1 MSVEVFI
8 EKPSA
13 FKAKVEVAGCFVECQ
28 GKLLYLRYAMDH
40 PNEGGK
46 WGIPGG
52 KLEEGESLTEGA
64 LRELF
69 EETSIRVSKANYVGH
84 LFIRKRGEVEYI
96 FHMFH
101 IQVTEA
107 KVLLSDEHTDY
118 RWLTAEEVKQL
129 SVVSGGKEALQ
140 WFLERK

>member
-1 MSVEVFI
+1 
-8 EKPSA
+8 
-13 FKAKVEVAGCFVECQ
+13 AGCFVECK

-40 PNEGGK
+40 PTESGK

-64 LRELF
+64 LREIF

-84 LFIRKRGEVEYI
+84 LFIRKRGVVEYI

-107 KVLLSDEHTDY
+107 KVRLSNEHTDY

-129 SVVSGGKEALQ
+129 SIVGGG
-140 WFLERK
+140 